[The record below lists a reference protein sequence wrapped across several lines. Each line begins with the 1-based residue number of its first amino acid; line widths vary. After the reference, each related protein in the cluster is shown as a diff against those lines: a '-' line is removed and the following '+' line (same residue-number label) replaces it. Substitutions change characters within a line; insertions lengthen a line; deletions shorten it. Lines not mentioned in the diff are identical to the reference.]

1 MNVVPGAVVEED
13 LGLRRG
19 RGVGVQVIDLGV
31 GEAAGVRQEY
41 CYALM

>member
-1 MNVVPGAVVEED
+1 MTVVPGAVVEED

-19 RGVGVQVIDLGV
+19 RGVQVLDLGV